1 MAEKYLTL
9 GQAARELGVTKAR
22 VSQLGSAGTLKT
34 AMVEGRKQVLA
45 DSVCAYAQ
53 QRPSCGRVAYA
64 RSGKA
69 LTLMSADHEVAR
81 LTYDFSRER
90 PFSVVEVLDPVRMP
104 LGTVTSGGNVK
115 AREFNDWWLHRSI
128 PDARPLYLAKRREL
142 GLGEG
147 EQVSMRGHGLSLS
160 DCYWLLPDG
169 ADLEWS
175 DISYFANPFTGCDEV
190 DGSWLASVGL
200 DSPDNTSEGE
210 LPKRWAIEGGARV
223 LYKGSGSD
231 DQRPCNEVVATRL
244 FDRVLMP
251 GSYVPYELE
260 RLGDGLACR
269 CPDFLNGREEYIPAV
284 YLRDSMGATRGSSTY
299 DRLCRHAA
307 RLGANEG
314 EVRLRLCEMMVCDSI
329 LANADRHWRNFGFI
343 RNVDTLELRPAPI
356 FDTGNCLWYAKTDGE
371 VATCDWTFSAR
382 PFGPEPQR
390 QLALVDR
397 AEWFEPAF
405 LDGFVEEAMAVLARS
420 AFASTPERGPFIE
433 EGLSRRVAAVSSV
446 MEVLAFRQA
455 WG

>member
-34 AMVEGRKQVLA
+34 TMVEGRKQILA
-45 DSVCAYAQ
+45 DSVRAYAQ

-90 PFSVVEVLDPVRMP
+90 PFSVVEVLDPARMP

-251 GSYVPYELE
+251 GGVHSG
-260 RLGDGLACR
+260 RL
-269 CPDFLNGREEYIPAV
+269 PP
-284 YLRDSMGATRGSSTY
+284 
-299 DRLCRHAA
+299 
-307 RLGANEG
+307 
-314 EVRLRLCEMMVCDSI
+314 
-329 LANADRHWRNFGFI
+329 
-343 RNVDTLELRPAPI
+343 
-356 FDTGNCLWYAKTDGE
+356 
-371 VATCDWTFSAR
+371 
-382 PFGPEPQR
+382 
-390 QLALVDR
+390 
-397 AEWFEPAF
+397 
-405 LDGFVEEAMAVLARS
+405 
-420 AFASTPERGPFIE
+420 
-433 EGLSRRVAAVSSV
+433 
-446 MEVLAFRQA
+446 
-455 WG
+455 

>member
-34 AMVEGRKQVLA
+34 AMVEGRKQVFA
-45 DSVCAYAQ
+45 DSVRAYAQ

-64 RSGKA
+64 RSGKV
-69 LTLMSADHEVAR
+69 LTLMSADHEVGR
-81 LTYDFSRER
+81 LTYDLSRER
-90 PFSVVEVLDPVRMP
+90 PFSVVEVLDPARMP

-128 PDARPLYLAKRREL
+128 PDARPLYQAKRREL

-147 EQVSMRGHGLSLS
+147 DQVSMRGHGLSLS

-175 DISYFANPFTGCDEV
+175 DINYFANPFTGCDEV

-231 DQRPCNEVVATRL
+231 DQRPCNEVVATKLYERL
-244 FDRVLMP
+244 LLPED
-251 GSYVPYELE
+251 YVPYDLA
-260 RLGDGLACR
+260 RLGGSLACR
-269 CPDFLNGREEYIPAV
+269 CADFLGGREEYIPAI
-284 YLRDSMGATRGSSTY
+284 YLRNGMGNTRGASTY
-299 DRLCRHAA
+299 DRFCRFAG
-307 RLGANEG
+307 RLGANEE
-314 EVRLRLCEMMVCDSI
+314 EVRQRLCSMLVCDSI
-329 LANADRHWRNFGFI
+329 LANTDRHWRNYGFI

-356 FDTGNCLWYAKTDGE
+356 FDTGNCLWYAKTEAE
-371 VATCDWTFSAR
+371 VAAQDWSFSAR
-382 PFGPEPQR
+382 PFGPEPAR
-390 QLALVDR
+390 QLGFVDR
-397 AEWFEPAF
+397 ATWFEPDY
-405 LDGFVEEAMAVLARS
+405 LEGFVDEAMEVLGQSSHVSEAR
-420 AFASTPERGPFIE
+420 RRDFIW
-433 EGLSRRVAAVSSV
+433 EGLCHRVEAVSSV
-446 MEVLAFRQA
+446 MEVLAFQQ
-455 WG
+455 GY

>member
-22 VSQLGSAGTLKT
+22 VSQLGGAGTIET
-34 AMVEGRKQVLA
+34 AMVEGRRQVLA
-45 DSVCAYAQ
+45 ASVRAYAQ
-53 QRPSCGRVAYA
+53 QRHSRGRVSHA

-69 LTLMSADHEVAR
+69 LTLMSADYEVAR
-81 LTYDFSRER
+81 LTYDLTRER
-90 PFSVVEVLDPVRMP
+90 PLSVVEVLDSTRMP

-115 AREFNDWWLHRSI
+115 PREFNDWWFHRSI

-142 GLGEG
+142 GLSDGEL
-147 EQVSMRGHGLSLS
+147 VSMRGHGLSLS

-169 ADLEWS
+169 AGLEWS
-175 DISYFANPFTGCDEV
+175 DINYFTNPFTGCDASS
-190 DGSWLASVGL
+190 GSWLASVGL

-210 LPKRWAIEGGARV
+210 LPKRWAIEGGTRV
-223 LYKGSGSD
+223 LYKGSGVD

-244 FDRVLMP
+244 FDRLLMP
-251 GSYVPYELE
+251 GSYVPYELVPL
-260 RLGDGLACR
+260 RDGLACR
-269 CPDFLNGREEYIPAV
+269 CPDFLNGREEYVPAI

-299 DRLCRHAA
+299 DRLCRYAA

-314 EVRLRLCEMMVCDSI
+314 DVRLRLCEMMVCDSI
-329 LANADRHWRNFGFI
+329 LANTDRHWRNFGFI
-343 RNVDTLELRPAPI
+343 RNVDTLELRPAPV
-356 FDTGNCLWYAKTDGE
+356 FDTGNCLWYAKTNE
-371 VATCDWTFSAR
+371 EIAVRDWTFSAR

-405 LDGFVEEAMAVLARS
+405 LDGFADEAMDVLAQS
-420 AFASTPERGPFIE
+420 AFASVPERRAFVE
-433 EGLSRRVAAVSSV
+433 EGLSARVAAVSSV

>member
-1 MAEKYLTL
+1 MGEKYLTL

-22 VSQLGSAGTLKT
+22 VSQLGSMGTLET
-34 AMVEGRKQVLA
+34 AMVEGRKQVLVA
-45 DSVCAYAQ
+45 SVQAYAQ
-53 QRPSCGRVAYA
+53 QRRSGGRVPAA
-64 RSGKA
+64 FSGKS
-69 LTLMSADHEVAR
+69 LTLMSADYEVAR
-81 LTYDFSRER
+81 LTYDCQRER
-90 PFSVVEVLDPVRMP
+90 PFSVVEVLDPARMP

-115 AREFNDWWLHRSI
+115 AREFNDWWFHRSI
-128 PDARPLYLAKRREL
+128 PDARPMYLAKCREL
-142 GLGEG
+142 GLSEG
-147 EQVSMRGHGLSLS
+147 ERVSMRGHGLSLS

-175 DISYFANPFTGCDEV
+175 RINYFQNHFVGCDET
-190 DGSWLASVGL
+190 GGPWLASVGL

-244 FDRVLMP
+244 FGRVLMP
-251 GSYVPYELE
+251 GSYVPYELV

-299 DRLCRHAA
+299 DRLCHHAA

-371 VATCDWTFSAR
+371 VAACDWTFSAR

-405 LDGFVEEAMAVLARS
+405 LDGFVEEAMGVQAHS